1 MNGISPQLQN
11 QITQFQ
17 QVQQQLQAVT
27 TQKMQYDAQKRELAR
42 TLEEL
47 TASTG
52 AVYKSSG
59 SLLIKVEDKE
69 ALKGELE
76 ESVEMMDVRI
86 SSLERQES
94 SLKERY
100 QSLQETI
107 NAAMGNMPR
116 QCSTHPCP
124 LPGIRHPSYSLGI
137 LNLFLRRLSLPP
149 PP

>member
-1 MNGISPQLQN
+1 MEFVLVPL
-11 QITQFQ
+11 
-17 QVQQQLQAVT
+17 
-27 TQKMQYDAQKRELAR
+27 KD
-42 TLEEL
+42 
-47 TASTG
+47 G
-52 AVYKSSG
+52 AP
-59 SLLIKVEDKE
+59 DKE

-116 QCSTHPCP
+116 Q
-124 LPGIRHPSYSLGI
+124 
-137 LNLFLRRLSLPP
+137 
-149 PP
+149 